1 MSRIEAC
8 VYVVSLP
15 ISVDNYDDDYKMS
28 KEEMYREAML
38 RANDSSSS
46 PEFDR
51 FSPFLDEEK
60 YVIAN
65 AIVYSL
71 GRCLS

>member
-8 VYVVSLP
+8 VFLVPP

-60 YVIAN
+60 YVAGRVIF
-65 AIVYSL
+65 SL
-71 GRCLS
+71 VG